1 MKVPDYDK
9 YKIIN
14 KDTQLTP
21 VRPGAVAAYL
31 GIMGQVWMI
40 MYVWMV
46 QSQCECAAWVGSS
59 AVCKHVC
66 TGVVF
71 FLHYKCLVRVVK

>member
-9 YKIIN
+9 YKDIN

-31 GIMGQVWMI
+31 GK
-40 MYVWMV
+40 MV
-46 QSQCECAAWVGSS
+46 HVN
-59 AVCKHVC
+59 VC
-66 TGVVF
+66 TDLF
-71 FLHYKCLVRVVK
+71 AL